1 MKLPRPNVPLDPVK
15 MLMYNAKFFSEIAR
29 KNSVISEAPVRVFQ
43 PYEYFPVENPTE
55 QVVTVQLP
63 QAAKFSRVFAVSDKT
78 TLCDPSLYSV
88 SADTLQVTNVFGDLK
103 GILIEGLSY
112 PNPVF
117 RDAAKKLAPLDTY
130 LLDLYK
136 DDPVEFNF
144 RVRDTFYCLTHL
156 PKEWAL
162 EGLVN
167 VILGMPYAR
176 VSGVVEKQYL
186 YTTGK
191 LEILYNI
198 GDTIYYDTLWVPA
211 YLRDYW
217 TVQTGDEVHRCQP
230 LTNFVLVE
238 VEHHTVSIKLG
249 KTQAT
254 LGG

>member
-1 MKLPRPNVPLDPVK
+1 MKLPRPEVPLEPVK

-29 KNSVISEAPVRVFQ
+29 KNTVISEAPVRVFQ
-43 PYEYFPVENPTE
+43 PYEYYPIEDPSQ

-63 QAAKFSRVFAVSDKT
+63 EAAKFSRVFAVADKIV
-78 TLCDPSLYSV
+78 LCDPSLYST
-88 SADTLQVTNVFGDLK
+88 SADTLQVTNVFGNLR

-117 RDAAKKLAPLDTY
+117 RDAVKRLSPIDTY
-130 LLDLYK
+130 LTNLYK
-136 DDPVEFNF
+136 DDPIEFNF

-162 EGLVN
+162 LGLVN
-167 VILGMPYAR
+167 VLLGMPYAR

-186 YTTGK
+186 HLNGK

-211 YLRDYW
+211 YLKDYW
-217 TVQTGDEVHRCQP
+217 SVQTGDEVYRCQP
-230 LTNFVLVE
+230 LTNFISVE
-238 VEHHTVSIKLG
+238 VEHHTVTIRLG
-249 KTQAT
+249 KTAGQFSS
-254 LGG
+254 